1 MFRKDKTLKGVLL
14 FNAISAIGGG
24 IALITGTLPVPVML
38 LRHTPFDSFVIP
50 GLFLG
55 IIIGGSALAGAVALR
70 AQPRRSRLISAAA
83 GVIMVGWIAGETI
96 LVRGFSVLQGLYLL
110 TGLIVVVLSWGLPE
124 SADVS
129 QPEPL
134 PAAAPKARP
143 GRRTVLKAAAAG
155 GATIVVAGTGALSYR
170 AYDTG
175 AFEPG
180 RGHAFDPWQHWQDTE
195 GPLGA
200 VAAAVL
206 AANPHN
212 SQAWAF
218 HVTDTA
224 VEVYADPARRTG
236 TLDALGRETNVGLGC
251 AIENLA
257 LAARDRG
264 LAPAVTLRP
273 NGSSRAMV
281 AHVELAPT
289 APEHSV
295 LYDAIGNR
303 HTNRGPYAAREVP
316 LGTLADI
323 VDVAGLPGVSVHWVT
338 EREPKA
344 ALGRLMVDAAMAI
357 THDQQQSRDSF
368 AWFRS
373 SDEDIQRHR
382 DGLTLDAQGMSP
394 VMLSLAK
401 MLPASSR
408 AAGDSFWVNQTRD
421 VHTKTAAAYGI
432 ITVADPYN
440 ATTQLL
446 GGRLLQRIHLGATHR
461 GLALQHMN
469 QITERIDRERAT
481 GATTTFAARI
491 AELLPA
497 GSQPLVVFR
506 VGFPMREARPS
517 PRRPVS
523 QVTR

>member
-1 MFRKDKTLKGVLL
+1 MFRKEKALKAVLL
-14 FNAISAIGGG
+14 FNALSAIGGG
-24 IALITGTLPVPVML
+24 IGLVTGTLPVPTML

-55 IIIGGSALAGAVALR
+55 IIIGGSALAGAIALR
-70 AQPRRSRLISAAA
+70 AHATRSRPISSAAGA
-83 GVIMVGWIAGETI
+83 TMVGWIAGETI
-96 LVRGFSVLQGLYLL
+96 LVRGFSWLQGLYLF
-110 TGLIVVVLSWGLPE
+110 TGFLVMVLSWYLPVPRR
-124 SADVS
+124 AAR
-129 QPEPL
+129 PEPL
-134 PAAAPKARP
+134 PDVAPQARP
-143 GRRTVLKAAAAG
+143 GRRSVLKAAAAG

-170 AYDTG
+170 AHETG
-175 AFEPG
+175 ALEPG
-180 RGHAFDPWQHWQDTE
+180 RGHAFDPWQYWQDTP
-195 GPLGA
+195 GALGT

-212 SQAWAF
+212 SQPWTF

-224 VEVYADPARRTG
+224 VDVHADPARRTG

-257 LAARDRG
+257 LAARARG
-264 LAPAVTLRP
+264 LAPAVTLLDG
-273 NGSSRAMV
+273 NSGALV
-281 AHVELAPT
+281 AHVELT
-289 APEHSV
+289 HTTPEHSV

-303 HTNRGPYAAREVP
+303 HTNRGPYAVREVP
-316 LGTLADI
+316 LDTLADI
-323 VDVAGLPGVSVHWVT
+323 VDVAGLPGISVHWVT

-344 ALGRLMVDAAMAI
+344 ALGRLLVDAAIAI
-357 THDQQQSRDSF
+357 TDDQQQSRDSF

-394 VMLSLAK
+394 IMLSMAK

-408 AAGDSFWVNQTRD
+408 AAGDTFWVNQTRD
-421 VHTKTAAAYGI
+421 VHTKTAAAYGV
-432 ITVADPYN
+432 ITVADPYDP
-440 ATTQLL
+440 ATQLL

-481 GATTTFAARI
+481 RAPATFAA
-491 AELLPA
+491 AFAQLLPP
-497 GSQPLVVFR
+497 GTQPLVVFR
-506 VGFPMREARPS
+506 LGYPIRDARRS

>member
-1 MFRKDKTLKGVLL
+1 MSRKDKTLKGVLL
-14 FNAISAIGGG
+14 FNALSAIGGG
-24 IALITGTLPVPVML
+24 IGLVTGTLPVPTML

-55 IIIGGSALAGAVALR
+55 IIIGGSALAGAIALR
-70 AQPRRSRLISAAA
+70 AHAVRSRLISAAA

-96 LVRGFSVLQGLYLL
+96 LVRGFSWLQGLYLL
-110 TGLIVVVLSWGLPE
+110 TGLLVVVLSWYLPVPKH
-124 SADVS
+124 AAR
-129 QPEPL
+129 PEPL
-134 PAAAPKARP
+134 PDVAPKARP
-143 GRRTVLKAAAAG
+143 GRRSVLKAAAAG

-175 AFEPG
+175 ALAPG
-180 RGHAFDPWQHWQDTE
+180 RGHAFDPWQHWQDAE
-195 GPLGA
+195 GALGS

-218 HVTDTA
+218 HVTDTD

-257 LAARDRG
+257 LASRARG
-264 LAPAVTLRP
+264 LAPAVTLLP
-273 NGSSRAMV
+273 NGSSGALA
-281 AHVELAPT
+281 AHVELAQV

-303 HTNRGPYAAREVP
+303 HTNRGAYEAREVP
-316 LGTLADI
+316 LDVLTGI

-344 ALGRLMVDAAMAI
+344 ALGRLMVDAALAI

-373 SDEDIQRHR
+373 SYEDIQRHR

-394 VMLSLAK
+394 VMLSMAK

-408 AAGDSFWVNQTRD
+408 AAGDTFWVNQTRD
-421 VHTKTAAAYGI
+421 VHTKTAAAYGVI
-432 ITVADPYN
+432 IVADPYD

-446 GGRLLQRIHLGATHR
+446 GGRLLQRIHLSATHR

-481 GATTTFAARI
+481 GAPATFAARF

-497 GSQPLVVFR
+497 GAQPLVVFR
-506 VGFPMREARPS
+506 VGYPMREARPS

>member
-1 MFRKDKTLKGVLL
+1 MFRKDKTLKGILL
-14 FNAISAIGGG
+14 FNALSAIGGG
-24 IALITGTLPVPVML
+24 VGLVTGALPVPVTL
-38 LRHTPFDSFVIP
+38 LRHTSLDSFVIP

-55 IIIGGSALAGAVALR
+55 VVIGGSALAGAIAQR
-70 AQPRRSRLISAAA
+70 AHASRARLMSFVS
-83 GVIMVGWIAGETI
+83 GVIMVGWIAGETV

-110 TGLIVVVLSWGLPE
+110 TGLLVVVLTWGPPV
-124 SADVS
+124 DVS
-129 QPEPL
+129 PPVPL
-134 PAAAPKARP
+134 PDLAPIARP
-143 GRRTVLKAAAAG
+143 GRRTILKAAAAG

-175 AFEPG
+175 ALQPG
-180 RGHAFDPWQHWQDTE
+180 RGHAFDPWQHWQDTQ
-195 GPLGA
+195 GALGA

-212 SQAWAF
+212 SQPWAF
-218 HVTDTA
+218 HLTETA
-224 VEVYADPARRTG
+224 VDVYADTARRTG

-257 LAARDRG
+257 LAARARR
-264 LAPAVTLRP
+264 LAPTVTLLP
-273 NGSSRAMV
+273 NGSSGAPV
-281 AHVELAPT
+281 AHIELAPA

-303 HTNRGPYAAREVP
+303 HTNRGPYADREVP
-316 LGTLADI
+316 LDVLTSI
-323 VDVAGLPGVSVHWVT
+323 VDVTGLPGVSVHWVT

-357 THDQQQSRDSF
+357 TRDQQQSRDSF

-373 SDEDIQRHR
+373 SDEDVQRHR

-394 VMLSLAK
+394 IMLSMAK
-401 MLPASSR
+401 MLPASTR
-408 AAGDSFWVNQTRD
+408 AAGDAFWLNQTRD
-421 VHTKTAAAYGI
+421 VHTKTAAAYGVL
-432 ITVADPYN
+432 TVADPYDP
-440 ATTQLL
+440 AMQLV

-461 GLALQHMN
+461 ALAMQHMN

-481 GATTTFAARI
+481 GAPATFAARF
-491 AELLPA
+491 ADLLPA
-497 GSQPLVVFR
+497 GAHPLVVFR
-506 VGFPMREARPS
+506 VGYPVRAARPS
-517 PRRPVS
+517 PRRPVT